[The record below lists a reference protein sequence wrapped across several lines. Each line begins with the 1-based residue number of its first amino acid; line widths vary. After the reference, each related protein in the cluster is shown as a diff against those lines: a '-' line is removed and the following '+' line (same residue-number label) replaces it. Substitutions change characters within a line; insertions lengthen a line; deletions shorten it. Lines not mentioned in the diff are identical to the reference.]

1 LKEERNDPSL
11 FQITTT
17 TTTAQKKEEYCDRPM
32 HKRVQLKETA
42 ITNRKERLKR
52 SCFERIRTQREQI
65 VQQLR
70 DKHRNLTQE
79 ERDELDRQ
87 YLQMQ
92 IERIMRE
99 CYEELDEIYGPAT
112 MDNESFLE
120 IMCSM
125 QEEMDSMVKEAEDDN
140 LLYWDKQER
149 DLVADE
155 FEKNEQFEKQWILS
169 QISEEETLDDMMD
182 DDS

>member
-1 LKEERNDPSL
+1 
-11 FQITTT
+11 
-17 TTTAQKKEEYCDRPM
+17 M

-52 SCFERIRTQREQI
+52 SCFERIRAQREQI

-70 DKHRNLTQE
+70 GKHQNLTQE

-92 IERIMRE
+92 IQRIIRE

-125 QEEMDSMVKEAEDDN
+125 QEEMDSMVKESEDN
-140 LLYWDKQER
+140 LLYWDKGEKDQ
-149 DLVADE
+149 VADE

-169 QISEEETLDDMMD
+169 QISEVETFDDLMD
-182 DDS
+182 EDS